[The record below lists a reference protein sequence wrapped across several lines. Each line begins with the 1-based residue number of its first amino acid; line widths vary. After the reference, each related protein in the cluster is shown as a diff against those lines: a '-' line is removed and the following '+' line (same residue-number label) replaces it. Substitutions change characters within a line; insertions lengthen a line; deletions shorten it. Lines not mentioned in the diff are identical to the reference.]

1 MTGQVAPTGGRP
13 PRDDK
18 LQLQPGIS
26 DKTQFRVFVLYRM
39 FQTFDSSCV
48 RARCMYARLYLWTL
62 ISQVYF
68 AFTTVK
74 VSFTL
79 TVVAER
85 DTPSPAP
92 GLESEAM
99 AAGTSTPP
107 MSAGAPFT
115 YGGYATTP
123 TIHSPGTT
131 TPTKVKTPPKY
142 VKHARFLPDVENVLQ
157 DVEHYAAIEDNR
169 GFIEAVKKAFRA
181 MQN

>member
-1 MTGQVAPTGGRP
+1 M
-13 PRDDK
+13 K
-18 LQLQPGIS
+18 C
-26 DKTQFRVFVLYRM
+26 
-39 FQTFDSSCV
+39 TF
-48 RARCMYARLYLWTL
+48 A
-62 ISQVYF
+62 I
-68 AFTTVK
+68 TTAK

-92 GLESEAM
+92 CLESEAM

-123 TIHSPGTT
+123 TIHSPGIT

-142 VKHARFLPDVENVLQ
+142 VKHARFLPDVEDVLQ

-169 GFIEAVKKAFRA
+169 GFIDAVKKAFRA
-181 MQN
+181 MQSEFSAVSECINRHSGSLESHHTSFYNAHGTFNGP